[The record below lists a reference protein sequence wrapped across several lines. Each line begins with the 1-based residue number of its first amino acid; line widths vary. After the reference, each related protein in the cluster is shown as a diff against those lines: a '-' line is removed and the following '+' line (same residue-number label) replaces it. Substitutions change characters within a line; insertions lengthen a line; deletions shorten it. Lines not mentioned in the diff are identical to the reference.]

1 MKTKLMSLATG
12 LFVLLT
18 MVSFG
23 SCTDDGTSRTYS
35 IKSENFQTV
44 ATPASAGTTTIVNV
58 DSLKSAF
65 TTQLAQ
71 YTASFGDQT
80 FTRSGNKT
88 VTDLAAVARY
98 TTYVGLVKAFVPT
111 FISAAKNKGIDIT
124 VSFDVVLKCDGE
136 TLQTTPINSA
146 Q

>member
-44 ATPASAGTTTIVNV
+44 ATPTSSSTTTIVNV
-58 DSLKSAF
+58 DSLKTAF
-65 TTQLAQ
+65 TTHL
-71 YTASFGDQT
+71 SFG
-80 FTRSGNKT
+80 
-88 VTDLAAVARY
+88 
-98 TTYVGLVKAFVPT
+98 
-111 FISAAKNKGIDIT
+111 
-124 VSFDVVLKCDGE
+124 
-136 TLQTTPINSA
+136 
-146 Q
+146 